1 MSNTI
6 LTNRVELKVNSESVD
21 AAFDIWLL
29 KTDLIG
35 KANYGPVINT
45 IYRELKPLS
54 LAFVRKGEY
63 AVLLRKGV
71 SVSFNNPHY
80 SLNRLKANE
89 IPTVSCARL
98 LVYAMPNLSDEQPR
112 SSEGAGLYYLT
123 DIENIGRTEVLRAFE
138 IKIEQTSDYVLL
150 KVDGATFTPIQYHTN
165 ANGELYADCTHLPRF
180 KFDKWSQEL
189 GRAHFGDFIK
199 KKHRDRKMKS
209 EMVSLDTKH
218 PGKFRKTKMGVLAQF
233 IQDVERELGDMLT
246 IEFMPLS
253 PSYRVRFKDTDV
265 KKTYAEIDALL
276 ANYVVNIVNLAGA
289 NICPLENALS
299 LDGIRYEQSGSV
311 KSDALNLVIHY
322 SADHYEAS
330 GQEDPYRSLRNDPR
344 TIVQSVYPETLFSD
358 DDIVRSQYEACK
370 KELLI
375 KIEVNENTLHLVKP
389 KGHWS
394 FIRSE
399 KVDDS
404 YNSMF
409 YHVLSFQDGRMS
421 YRQLDQSSAEEML
434 IDLPGVLSNN
444 GYAAINET
452 NREGY
457 IFEETGMVAIP
468 EFQSLS
474 KIMSELEHSFDKGL
488 PREWITEFLSLLE
501 NDKIEVKNAEMVSEK
516 LTHLLEATVGKKQ
529 ITSEILF
536 ANKETKLSY
545 RGSFQ
550 TFFDWVTFEKG
561 LRFGASLKS
570 QNAGLLEAA
579 LGLFYNEEEQL
590 YFVGDKDNV
599 KSIPRFCQI
608 RRILTASNEVPEEL
622 LKMMEVFHIRHKQP
636 TVYPFLFKHL
646 AEYKEKTKFKT

>member
-35 KANYGPVINT
+35 KANYGSVINT

-54 LAFVRKGEY
+54 LAFVRKDEY
-63 AVLLRKGV
+63 AVLLRKDV

-80 SLNRLKANE
+80 SLNRLKAND

-98 LVYAMPNLSDEQPR
+98 LIYAMPNLSNEQPR

-150 KVDGATFTPIQYHTN
+150 KVDGATFTPVQYHTN

-246 IEFMPLS
+246 IEFS
-253 PSYRVRFKDTDV
+253 PRSSSYRVRFKDTDV
-265 KKTYAEIDALL
+265 KKAYAEIDALL
-276 ANYVVNIVNLAGA
+276 AGYVFNIVNLTDV
-289 NICPLENALS
+289 NTSSLEKAFE
-299 LDGIRYEQSGSV
+299 LDGIQYGQSTSV
-311 KSDALNLVIHY
+311 KSDELNLVIHHP
-322 SADHYEAS
+322 AEHYEAL
-330 GQEDPYRSLRNDPR
+330 GQVDPYRSLHSAPGA
-344 TIVQSVYPETLFSD
+344 IVQSAYPTTLFAD
-358 DDIVRSQYEACK
+358 NDIARSQYEACK

-375 KIEVNENTLHLVKP
+375 KIEVNENTLRLVKP
-389 KGHWS
+389 AGNWT
-394 FIRSE
+394 FIKSVI
-399 KVDDS
+399 VDEADNGTS
-404 YNSMF
+404 YHILHLN
-409 YHVLSFQDGRMS
+409 DGTMS
-421 YRQLDQSSAEEML
+421 YRQLDQCSAEEL
-434 IDLPGVLSNN
+434 LLNLPGILSKN
-444 GYAAINET
+444 GYAVIDDT
-452 NREGY
+452 NGEGF

-474 KIMSELEHSFDKGL
+474 KIMAELAHSFDNGL
-488 PREWITEFLSLLE
+488 PRDWVTEFLGLLK
-501 NDKIEVKNAEMVSEK
+501 NDEIEVKNAALVNDK
-516 LTHLLEATVGKKQ
+516 LTRLLDATVGKER
-529 ITSEILF
+529 ITKEVLV
-536 ANKETKLSY
+536 ANKETKISY
-545 RGSFQ
+545 RGSLQ
-550 TFFDWVTFEKG
+550 TFFDWVTVEKG

-579 LGLFYNEEEQL
+579 LGLFYNDEEHL

-608 RRILTASNEVPEEL
+608 RRIVTDTNEVPEQL
-622 LKMMEVFHIRHKQP
+622 LKMMQVFHICHKQA

-646 AEYKEKTKFKT
+646 AEYEKRAQVKT